1 MKKIVLVALVL
12 LSTNFSFAQWD
23 YNRFIGGNN
32 TKSISGGDIGTPN
45 DGVINNDAG
54 WHGGIRSGGKVPE
67 SEIEEITPL
76 APATLLLLGLGGA
89 TVGGAVYRNSKR
101 KK

>member
-1 MKKIVLVALVL
+1 MKKIVLVICSLFFINSL
-12 LSTNFSFAQWD
+12 QAQLPP
-23 YNRFIGGNN
+23 
-32 TKSISGGDIGTPN
+32 SISN
-45 DGVINNDAG
+45 DWRGSGNTTNDQAFLDG
-54 WHGGIRSGGKVPE
+54 LLIRSRRPSTQSRE
-67 SEIEEITPL
+67 SVNPPL

>member
-1 MKKIVLVALVL
+1 MKKIVLVICSLFFINSL
-12 LSTNFSFAQWD
+12 QAQLPP
-23 YNRFIGGNN
+23 
-32 TKSISGGDIGTPN
+32 SISDDWSGKDVKDMN
-45 DGVINNDAG
+45 YQDAFDQGV
-54 WHGGIRSGGKVPE
+54 WIRSRKPSLGEARETV
-67 SEIEEITPL
+67 TPL

>member
-1 MKKIVLVALVL
+1 MQAEIKNTDMKKIVLVICSLFFINSL
-12 LSTNFSFAQWD
+12 QAQLPP
-23 YNRFIGGNN
+23 
-32 TKSISGGDIGTPN
+32 SISDDWLGEDQKEDPYGQ
-45 DGVINNDAG
+45 GV
-54 WHGGIRSGGKVPE
+54 WIRSRKPSLGEARETV
-67 SEIEEITPL
+67 TPL

>member
-1 MKKIVLVALVL
+1 MQAEIKNTDMKKIVLVICSLFFINSL
-12 LSTNFSFAQWD
+12 QAQLPP
-23 YNRFIGGNN
+23 
-32 TKSISGGDIGTPN
+32 SISDDWLGEDQKEDPYGQ
-45 DGVINNDAG
+45 GV
-54 WHGGIRSGGKVPE
+54 WIRSRKPSLGEARQSVNP
-67 SEIEEITPL
+67 PL

>member
-1 MKKIVLVALVL
+1 MKKLMLIIAVLSANV
-12 LSTNFSFAQWD
+12 SFAQDSWKNAD
-23 YNRFIGGNN
+23 NIGLFNFGNSSSKDN
-32 TKSISGGDIGTPN
+32 YYDPRTCNNNNPGADHEVRATP
-45 DGVINNDAG
+45 
-54 WHGGIRSGGKVPE
+54 
-67 SEIEEITPL
+67 PL